1 MQNQRSLRWR
11 LNQGQLDSPT
21 LSKGK
26 LGDAI
31 CSPVF
36 VSHHISSL
44 LEYYVE
50 IGNVTSRRSFV
61 QGRNGR
67 AYLFTNVVN
76 VTVGVK
82 EDRHLMTGLHTVADI
97 CCLQC
102 QEVLGWKYEKAYEE
116 SQKYKEGKYI
126 LEKAK
131 VMKENW

>member
-1 MQNQRSLRWR
+1 MVLITFRNALDYGIDLLFAIKNCAVINRLKCKTSFSDLRWR

-31 CSPVF
+31 CSHVF

-82 EDRHLMTGLHTVADI
+82 EDRHLMTGLHTVHHEHAIMNMD
-97 CCLQC
+97 L
-102 QEVLGWKYEKAYEE
+102 L
-116 SQKYKEGKYI
+116 
-126 LEKAK
+126 
-131 VMKENW
+131 